1 MRKIINGEPHV
12 IKHKCDPERMG
23 KIMTEEELHEFAV
36 DSLIE
41 EYNMSG
47 NNAGKLFADDPS
59 AADLCLF
66 NKGTTINIKVV
77 YSNSIEIDPSVVD
90 TAWMIERYRTYG
102 EIPRL
107 TIASAWCFDSKDG
120 HPAICGGSFC
130 FKYYNISLIPDQEN
144 PPLPEI
150 LHPFKLA
157 SKYAEAWRQ
166 YSADIIEPYLDKD
179 FHYHSDWVFDEM
191 PSRYEYINYFR
202 GKLEAVRKANNIS
215 NVQAAIDCNSGQ
227 AGVIL
232 YQEGINPT
240 IILLGVKDGR
250 ITSAEM
256 KEYVLT
262 PDEEESA
269 SSQEQPEPIDQVHG
283 DHIDAIMPTDRF
295 LKEYI
300 SGIIQEGILYRKTE
314 TEATLEDMEK
324 TKTDVMSI
332 RYGNQRTSMLS
343 LIAANRK
350 AGTNNFVTTYPM
362 LEGRNYDVIID
373 RVHVWDNQL
382 EATVECHLE
391 GFDFAFFATDYYVNK
406 ALYVPGSSLSI
417 SFAALG
423 LHVEEAQRGFSF
435 EGQQAVDF
443 LAKTGDKPE
452 YDKDGNVMPLHFSLE
467 NLVCYLRTRSKSPDE
482 GEFQS
487 PVHKNVELS
496 RDFLDVPFKCSVIS
510 ICNSLDDFEF
520 FVPLYYRADL
530 LPDVKKNDPIR
541 GWLWLT
547 GEITGKHHS
556 MDETVLDTSNA
567 FGAKAS
573 AFANYLRCLK
583 KEKNERHVVFHVPH
597 DGGLFPK
604 ELVFSVCVPPEEFL
618 NCHRMM
624 RDTGVSAMVPEVYR
638 DGQSLIRFPVSRLL
652 CDVERFIGPEE
663 VMEQKR
669 ANGIF
674 WNVFKKEGEKEKTIV
689 PYRDDLYVDGLMPY
703 SYAKMVPSVFTHLT
717 VPFDEKGVTEAWLL
731 HMAEYFLPRF
741 WHSNYGTSDYIFSP
755 ERVDVI
761 IGRLKEEN
769 RNGSK
774 DAVEAL
780 KGIDRSKLLPSV
792 RLEGETAYVTF
803 SYWNDWKGL
812 VTETEEIRRDGKTV
826 SFQEG
831 SKTVLVKYDCGIL
844 Y

>member
-47 NNAGKLFADDPS
+47 NNAGKLFAGDPS

-144 PPLPEI
+144 PPLPDI

-256 KEYVLT
+256 KEYVPT

-350 AGTNNFVTTYPM
+350 TGTNNFVTTYPM

-556 MDETVLDTSNA
+556 MDETVLYTSNA

-573 AFANYLRCLK
+573 AFANYLRDIDTYDRDNVDFILNQLPALK
-583 KEKNERHVVFHVPH
+583 MDEGYMLDLFNCGDRHGSVHQLYACRVGATETWHPEPEK
-597 DGGLFPK
+597 
-604 ELVFSVCVPPEEFL
+604 
-618 NCHRMM
+618 
-624 RDTGVSAMVPEVYR
+624 
-638 DGQSLIRFPVSRLL
+638 
-652 CDVERFIGPEE
+652 

-741 WHSNYGTSDYIFSP
+741 WHANYGTSDYIFSP